1 MEGQNNST
9 MPGAKNGSSLIIWV
23 VLIIVIV
30 VAAFFVFS
38 QGSSVEAP
46 EIGGEDTTSAIGDQL
61 DSIDIGEIENE
72 LQGIDGDLNQ
82 L

>member
-1 MEGQNNST
+1 MEEQNNNT
-9 MPGAKNGSSLIIWV
+9 MPGAKSGSSLIIWV

-30 VAAFFVFS
+30 VAAFLIFS
-38 QGSSVEAP
+38 QGSPVEAP

-61 DSIDIGEIENE
+61 DSIDLGELESE